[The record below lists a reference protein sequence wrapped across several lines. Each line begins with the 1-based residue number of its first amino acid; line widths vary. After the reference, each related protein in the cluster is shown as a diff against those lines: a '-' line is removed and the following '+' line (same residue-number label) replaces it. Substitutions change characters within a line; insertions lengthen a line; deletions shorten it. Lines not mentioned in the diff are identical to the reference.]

1 MAPLFE
7 GAFLR
12 SAPSGSDLRLV
23 AQLRSTAASPG
34 IALPRTE
41 FRDTLRSRIVA
52 LASAQAV
59 DLSALAQAPSVRAAN
74 AQTANAQA
82 ASAARPAS
90 PPATSWSSGLRVQR
104 CLALTAGSLAS
115 LIAVTG
121 IAAASSRSLPG
132 DPFYPAK
139 RASENVE
146 LRLAGGDAAKGAK
159 HFSFAVT
166 RLDEIGALL
175 HNATALAGSDVRGA
189 ATVSVQ
195 AAGLAFGGSTS
206 TRVRSALTD
215 MDTETREGS
224 ELLTTL
230 FRQNGELASLRVITS
245 FSQRQGQQLS
255 DLLPALPPSARDLA
269 QASLGLV
276 TQVGQQAQRSLTNED
291 CLAGCS
297 APGTAGGTPTG
308 SASGGGAPLAGGA
321 VDGAI
326 GSGRTAAGAH
336 RATARGADGG
346 AHPQPSHTQAPQPQV
361 LPAAQPTRDPRDG
374 GSPTGQPS
382 PTPAATPTPG
392 SSPSATPPAP
402 TASPSPSPS
411 GQPLPAPLPQPPP
424 LPIPLPTGLPTL
436 IPTPPHRR

>member
-7 GAFLR
+7 GVFLR

-23 AQLRSTAASPG
+23 AQLRSAAASPG
-34 IALPRTE
+34 LAVPRAE
-41 FRDTLRSRIVA
+41 FRETLRSRIVS

-59 DLSALAQAPSVRAAN
+59 TLSTGTLPTGTLPTGAQPSTV
-74 AQTANAQA
+74 T
-82 ASAARPAS
+82 RPVS
-90 PPATSWSSGLRVQR
+90 TPVTSWSSGLRVQR
-104 CLALTAGSLAS
+104 GLALTAGSLAS

-146 LRLAGGDAAKGAK
+146 LHFADGDAAKGAK
-159 HFSFAVT
+159 HFAFAVT
-166 RLDEIGALL
+166 RLNEIGALMR
-175 HNATALAGSDVRGA
+175 NASALSGLELRGTAPSA
-189 ATVSVQ
+189 VQ

-206 TRVRSALTD
+206 TRVRSALTE

-230 FRQNGELASLRVITS
+230 FRQNGELASLRVITL

-255 DLLPALPPSARDLA
+255 DLLPSLPPSARDLA

-276 TQVGQQAQRSLTNED
+276 TQVGQRAQRSITNED
-291 CLAGCS
+291 CRANCS
-297 APGTAGGTPTG
+297 APGPGGTAPDG
-308 SASGGGAPLAGGA
+308 SASGSSASGSSAAGSGAPVTSGA
-321 VDGAI
+321 TR
-326 GSGRTAAGAH
+326 SGTA
-336 RATARGADGG
+336 GG
-346 AHPQPSHTQAPQPQV
+346 AHPTSTSSTQGRASQSHGTPTQAPQPQV
-361 LPAAQPTRDPRDG
+361 LPAAQPTRDPQDG
-374 GSPTGQPS
+374 RPS
-382 PTPAATPTPG
+382 PTPAATPAAS
-392 SSPSATPPAP
+392 SSPSPTAGP